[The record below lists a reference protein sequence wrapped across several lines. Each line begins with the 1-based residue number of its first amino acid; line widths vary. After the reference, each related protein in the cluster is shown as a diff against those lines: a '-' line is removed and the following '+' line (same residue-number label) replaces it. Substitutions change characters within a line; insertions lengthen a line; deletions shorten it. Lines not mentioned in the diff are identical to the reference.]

1 MGAPLINPSQH
12 RQLFLDDHAVEKM
25 HGVKRALHQPLKA
38 EPVLMPDHSLD
49 QVLLQSLDEPQWN
62 SEKKVWEWW
71 YRGVYA
77 IPPYGSG
84 QSTTSSMT
92 HYATSTDGISWE
104 APSLGLYSWRGSTDN
119 NIAFDS
125 VEVEFIQSRERSPC
139 HIFRDE
145 RDEDPQ
151 RRYKGFFNDE
161 QNCNRWPAVS
171 QDGFHWTVLD
181 VPPVPSNDTSDLAY
195 DEIGDQ
201 YVATVK
207 HRTEWGRSVWLS
219 TSRDFAN
226 WTPPRLIVHTDE
238 IDKQNRRDR
247 VRRVVEDP
255 AYLSPPVVDAT
266 DYSAELYMMSVMPY
280 EGIYVGFPL
289 LFNPAG
295 TDAPQMNNTGINQ
308 VELAV
313 SRDLHRWE
321 RVADRSV
328 FLGVE
333 PWNGVNYGTAQ
344 VSVCGRPIVHEG
356 REIWVYYQACRFRG
370 HHSLYEDVSPEF
382 LNDMGGIFL
391 ARLRLDGFVSLDAEQ
406 EGEVVTRPFML
417 NGEDLYVNAEADS
430 GELRAEILDAET
442 MDPLPGFSA
451 SQCASIR
458 GDHLSGR
465 IAWEGE
471 SAPVRDRPVRIR
483 FVMRCAKLYSFW
495 LD

>member
-1 MGAPLINPSQH
+1 MEPSLINPVRH
-12 RQLFLDDHAVEKM
+12 RQLFLDDHAVEKTY
-25 HGVKRALHQPLKA
+25 GVKRALHQPQKDQ
-38 EPVLMPDHSLD
+38 PVLMPDRSLD
-49 QVLLQSLDEPQWN
+49 QVLVQSIDEPQWN

-71 YRGVYA
+71 YRGLYA
-77 IPPYGSG
+77 IPPYGRG
-84 QSTTSSMT
+84 QTTENSMT
-92 HYATSTDGISWE
+92 HYAISTDGICWE
-104 APSLGLYSWRGSTDN
+104 TPSLGLYEWRGSIDN

-125 VEVEFIQSRERSPC
+125 VEVGFIQSKERSPC

-151 RRYKGFFNDE
+151 SRYKGFFNDE
-161 QNCNRWPAVS
+161 QNCNRWPGVS
-171 QDGFHWTVLD
+171 PDGFHWTVLD
-181 VPPVPSNDTSDLAY
+181 VPPIPSNDTSDLTY
-195 DEIGDQ
+195 DEIGNQ
-201 YVATVK
+201 YLATVK
-207 HRTEWGRSVWLS
+207 HRMEWGRSVWLS
-219 TSRDFAN
+219 TSKDFAN
-226 WTPPRLIVHTDE
+226 WTTPLLIVHTDE
-238 IDKQNRRDR
+238 IDKQNRRNR

-255 AYLSPPVVDAT
+255 AYLSPPVVDDT
-266 DYSAELYMMSVMPY
+266 DYNAELYFMSVMPY

-313 SRDLHRWE
+313 SRDLHHWE
-321 RVADRSV
+321 RVADRGV

-344 VSVCGRPIVHEG
+344 VSLCGRPIVHEDC
-356 REIWVYYQACRFRG
+356 EIWIYYQACRFRG

-382 LNDMGGIFL
+382 LNDMGGMFL

-406 EGEVVTRPFML
+406 EGEVITRPFML
-417 NGEDLYVNAEADS
+417 NGENLYVNAETDS
-430 GELRAEILDAET
+430 GELQADILDAET

-451 SQCASIR
+451 SQCTSLQ

-465 IAWEGE
+465 IAWEGQ
-471 SAPVRDRPVRIR
+471 SAPVREMLVRIR
-483 FVMRCAKLYSFW
+483 FVMRHAKLYSFW